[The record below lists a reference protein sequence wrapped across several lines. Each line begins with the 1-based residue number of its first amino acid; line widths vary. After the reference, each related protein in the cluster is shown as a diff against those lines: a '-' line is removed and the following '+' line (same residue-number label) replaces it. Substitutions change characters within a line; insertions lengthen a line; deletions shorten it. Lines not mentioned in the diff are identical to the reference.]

1 METSKSED
9 AIKDVPPIPEWFLAN
24 CMKTSDELAKL
35 EIRIVFRDGLLDG
48 KATDIT
54 TTDKYEVLS
63 CMYQDLKDLVS
74 SSSDA
79 DPEEKDVP
87 NSTSPPKQ
95 ARFTNDGVVLR
106 LPGDNGKAPGF
117 MLAIIEHFAREVGA
131 NMVKLSLHDIE
142 ALGDYLSEHQQKNPK
157 VVVIPNEPEDQ
168 KPAANGEPQDHS
180 ETKSTTAE
188 QKDDDDSM
196 EKREIED
203 ESRHANPS
211 RDEIS
216 GNTKELGQI
225 SPPDSSTTG
234 DSDAGLPTPPTPKA
248 ETSSTDSESDESSK
262 KNCKSRKKLRPRRKS
277 KKDGSKTVVLKK
289 SPKHKSKA
297 KKDSSEDDE
306 TDDDETSTT
315 SGSSSS
321 SLSDDDIVVV
331 DQPSIDFYR
340 QIISHFDGKEI
351 GEQNEACNPA
361 QQKSTLVIA
370 ILEIFEVANRFPQ
383 TLRHIRSCIWSLHG
397 QHNVLI
403 IATDQGY
410 GSICSGP
417 PPPPPGPPPL
427 SAFHMPPP
435 PPPRP
440 QPPTTPP
447 PWRDTRTLRS
457 FSHNPV
463 TEALDI
469 VPVWSPS
476 QKDLF
481 LKDKEADMVV
491 QNIRA
496 IQKEVKKTSN
506 DKDSPVL
513 QPYNGWKVHSGSDTE
528 NLLKRSLLSGRKL
541 KSLAHRISKG
551 YPTATFDDLVAK
563 ESEESEARSKVIDT
577 WNENNDAGS
586 STKWSRL
593 PPHAYKAVKKIQD
606 DPQQYQKEI
615 GLLYNV
621 IDPDEIDDTWS
632 DIALEPRIKTYIT
645 QMVSLIVS
653 KGKSRGLLKTSHLGG
668 AILYGPPGTGKTQLA
683 RVLAKESSAVMIQ
696 VSSAELE
703 QKWVGET
710 PKMIKA
716 LFNLGKL
723 LSPCIIFI
731 DEAEALFRARDAH
744 DYSFE
749 RTKVSQLLSET
760 DGLKK
765 SGAAPFL
772 LLATNHP
779 EQLDHAFLRRLPGRI
794 FVGLPS
800 EEARLKMLHIFL
812 RDEEL
817 DSSIDLEALAKKTEN
832 YTGSDIKVLC
842 VQAAMIL
849 LSEEEE
855 ESLSDVDGDKVKRLK
870 ISHFDEAFK
879 RTSPT
884 VRESSMAAIRK
895 FAKEFDPLVVK
906 ETYLKD
912 NPAWRDAMLYDDE
925 EWPRES
931 ASMYI

>member
-1 METSKSED
+1 
-9 AIKDVPPIPEWFLAN
+9 
-24 CMKTSDELAKL
+24 
-35 EIRIVFRDGLLDG
+35 
-48 KATDIT
+48 
-54 TTDKYEVLS
+54 
-63 CMYQDLKDLVS
+63 
-74 SSSDA
+74 
-79 DPEEKDVP
+79 
-87 NSTSPPKQ
+87 
-95 ARFTNDGVVLR
+95 
-106 LPGDNGKAPGF
+106 
-117 MLAIIEHFAREVGA
+117 
-131 NMVKLSLHDIE
+131 
-142 ALGDYLSEHQQKNPK
+142 
-157 VVVIPNEPEDQ
+157 
-168 KPAANGEPQDHS
+168 
-180 ETKSTTAE
+180 
-188 QKDDDDSM
+188 
-196 EKREIED
+196 
-203 ESRHANPS
+203 
-211 RDEIS
+211 
-216 GNTKELGQI
+216 
-225 SPPDSSTTG
+225 
-234 DSDAGLPTPPTPKA
+234 
-248 ETSSTDSESDESSK
+248 
-262 KNCKSRKKLRPRRKS
+262 
-277 KKDGSKTVVLKK
+277 
-289 SPKHKSKA
+289 
-297 KKDSSEDDE
+297 
-306 TDDDETSTT
+306 
-315 SGSSSS
+315 
-321 SLSDDDIVVV
+321 
-331 DQPSIDFYR
+331 
-340 QIISHFDGKEI
+340 
-351 GEQNEACNPA
+351 
-361 QQKSTLVIA
+361 
-370 ILEIFEVANRFPQ
+370 
-383 TLRHIRSCIWSLHG
+383 
-397 QHNVLI
+397 
-403 IATDQGY
+403 
-410 GSICSGP
+410 
-417 PPPPPGPPPL
+417 
-427 SAFHMPPP
+427 MPPP

-440 QPPTTPP
+440 PPPTTPS

-463 TEALDI
+463 TEAIEI

-476 QKDLF
+476 QMDLF

-496 IQKEVKKTSN
+496 LQQEVKKTSN
-506 DKDSPVL
+506 EKDSPVL

-528 NLLKRSLLSGRKL
+528 KLLKQSLLSGRKL
-541 KSLAHRISKG
+541 KSLAHRIAKG

-577 WNENNDAGS
+577 WNENNEAGS

-621 IDPDEIDDTWS
+621 IDPDETDGTWS

-668 AILYGPPGTGKTQLA
+668 AILYGPPGIK
-683 RVLAKESSAVMIQ
+683 RNHDPK
-696 VSSAELE
+696 LE

-723 LSPCIIFI
+723 LSPCIIFV
-731 DEAEALFRARDAH
+731 DEAEALFRARGSH

-779 EQLDHAFLRRLPGRI
+779 EQLDHAFLRHLPGRI

-800 EEARLKMLHIFL
+800 EEARLKILHIFL

-817 DSSIDLEALAKKTEN
+817 DSSVDLEALAKKTEN

-842 VQAAMIL
+842 VQAAMIF

-855 ESLSDVDGDKVKRLK
+855 ESFSDVHGNEVKKLK
-870 ISHFDEAFK
+870 TSHFDEAFK
-879 RTSPT
+879 RTGPT

-895 FAKEFDPLVVK
+895 FAKEFDPVVVT

-925 EWPRES
+925 EWPQREFVDS
-931 ASMYI
+931 ANWANNGK